1 MFYSPKCVFV
11 SSQMWVDSH
20 HWFRKFGIG
29 VISHGNEI
37 PTLGENN
44 SEYVKYIVQDIVG
57 DVAAMLNHWRV
68 WGYEQREVDMTHQQD
83 GDRL

>member
-44 SEYVKYIVQDIVG
+44 SEYVKYIV
-57 DVAAMLNHWRV
+57 
-68 WGYEQREVDMTHQQD
+68 
-83 GDRL
+83 